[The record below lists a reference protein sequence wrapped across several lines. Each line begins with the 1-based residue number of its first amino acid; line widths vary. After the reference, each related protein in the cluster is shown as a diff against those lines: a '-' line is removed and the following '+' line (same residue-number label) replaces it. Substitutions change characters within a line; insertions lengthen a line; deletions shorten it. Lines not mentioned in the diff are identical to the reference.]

1 MTGDPENSEKRGVIP
16 NSFLHIFEAITDADK
31 DKTFLVCCS
40 YCEIYKEEFRDLL
53 NPKNPAKLELHDNTD
68 GVTYVRGLTKSVVKS
83 VSDIDRYMAFGSS
96 QRVTKATAMNS
107 TSSRSHAIFTIYVE
121 ISEEEEGQ
129 QKIRA
134 GKLNLVDL
142 AGSERQKK
150 THAAGERL
158 KEAIE
163 INLSLSSLGNVISAL
178 VDGNIKHIPY
188 RDSKLT
194 RILKDSLGGNT
205 KTIMIACISPA
216 SYNYEESLST
226 LRYASRAKFIQNK
239 PHINED
245 PKDALLRQ
253 YVDEINRLKS
263 LLSQS
268 EAGDPIVV
276 EKIVEKR
283 VTVKG
288 PTRYIQ
294 VSASE
299 SDEEYSDDEKV
310 KTKPKVKRV
319 RA

>member
-1 MTGDPENSEKRGVIP
+1 
-16 NSFLHIFEAITDADK
+16 
-31 DKTFLVCCS
+31 
-40 YCEIYKEEFRDLL
+40 
-53 NPKNPAKLELHDNTD
+53 
-68 GVTYVRGLTKSVVKS
+68 
-83 VSDIDRYMAFGSS
+83 
-96 QRVTKATAMNS
+96 MNS

-129 QKIRA
+129 QKIKA

-150 THAAGERL
+150 THAQGERL

-216 SYNYEESLST
+216 AHNYEESLST

-253 YVDEINRLKS
+253 YVDEINRLKAM
-263 LLSQS
+263 L
-268 EAGDPIVV
+268 EGHGADEPIIV

-288 PTRYIQ
+288 PPRIVQ
-294 VSASE
+294 VTDSE
-299 SDEEYSDDEKV
+299 SEEEYSSEE
-310 KTKPKVKRV
+310 KPKPRQRVKRTK
-319 RA
+319 AQK